1 MSLPHIR
8 IATEDDRGMV
18 IDTMTLG
25 FSSDP
30 FVRWMLPGAQT
41 YLAVCPGM
49 TEAFGGGAIGAG
61 SAYIADEGKAAALWM
76 PPGVESDGDAIGEL
90 LGANVAEEIKGDAM
104 AMFEEMGAYHPDDGP
119 FWNLPMISA
128 DPAWLGQGLGGAL
141 MKHALRRVDE
151 DGLPAYLESS
161 NPRNISL
168 YERHGFEVMGEIQHG
183 SSPVVTPMLRPARG

>member
-1 MSLPHIR
+1 MSLPQIR
-8 IATEDDRGMV
+8 IATEDDRAMV

-25 FSSDP
+25 FSADP
-30 FVRWMLPGAQT
+30 FVRWLLPSAKS
-41 YLAVCPGM
+41 YLAVSPGM

-61 SAYIADEGKAAALWM
+61 SAYIADEGKAVALWM
-76 PPGVESDGDAIGEL
+76 PSGVESDGDAIGQL

-104 AMFEEMGAYHPDDGP
+104 AMFEEMDSYHPHDEP
-119 FWNLPMISA
+119 CWYLPMISA
-128 DPAWLGQGLGGAL
+128 DPAWLGNGLGGAL

-161 NPRNISL
+161 NQRNISL

-183 SSPVVTPMLRPARG
+183 SCPVVTPMLRPARI